1 MCIRDSIYVDGKVNL
16 EWLTATE
23 TNNFGFE
30 VQRRDDASAYETIG
44 FIAGNGTTTNRVTY
58 NYTDSDLYSGKY
70 YYRLKQIDY
79 DGSFEYSS
87 EVLVDITHLSDF
99 KLFQNYPNP
108 FNPTTKIKF
117 YSPQQ
122 SHVKIGLFDILGNQV
137 KSLFD
142 KEVETGVY
150 EIEIDGSDLA
160 SGMYF
165 VKMYAKGIQQVVKI
179 SLIK

>member
-1 MCIRDSIYVDGKVNL
+1 M
-16 EWLTATE
+16 
-23 TNNFGFE
+23 
-30 VQRRDDASAYETIG
+30 
-44 FIAGNGTTTNRVTY
+44 
-58 NYTDSDLYSGKY
+58 YSGKY

-108 FNPTTKIKF
+108 FNPSTKIKF

-122 SHVKIGLFDILGNQV
+122 NHVKIGLFDILGNQV